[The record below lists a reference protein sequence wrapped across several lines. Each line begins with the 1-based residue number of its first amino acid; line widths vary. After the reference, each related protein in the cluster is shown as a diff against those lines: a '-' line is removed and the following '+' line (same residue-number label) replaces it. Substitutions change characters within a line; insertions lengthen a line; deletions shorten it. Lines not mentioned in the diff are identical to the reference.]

1 MYRFLTSLGPKK
13 KVCAEQASLRLLS
26 KAFRCQPGEFPE
38 APQGQVHMEAVGS
51 ELRRHTGTHMPTHAY
66 PEGKLLDYT
75 VVVVILS
82 LRVCAILNQS
92 LPAVGRGMTRPKDL
106 YFCRCHEEE
115 FHAPV
120 PKYVTREEVWLL
132 ICAVTTTN
140 LGELP
145 SGWTLSCPTAS

>member
-1 MYRFLTSLGPKK
+1 MKVYRFLTSLGPKK

-82 LRVCAILNQS
+82 PKS
-92 LPAVGRGMTRPKDL
+92 LCYIEPESPCCGKRNDETQRP
-106 YFCRCHEEE
+106 
-115 FHAPV
+115 
-120 PKYVTREEVWLL
+120 LL
-132 ICAVTTTN
+132 
-140 LGELP
+140 L
-145 SGWTLSCPTAS
+145 